1 MRRDR
6 CWRGALAL
14 AAVLMAGIPPAHAQR
29 ALTIVVP
36 TPPGGPIDRVARVVA
51 RYLQP
56 RLEVPVVVENRQGAA
71 GKIGAQ
77 AALRAPRDG
86 QTLLAVSPSILTV
99 NPVVD
104 RAVGYDPLKDFT
116 PLAIVAANS
125 GVLAVRAGLPVAD
138 LAGLVEHAKA
148 HPDGLTYGS
157 FGVGTSLHLQ
167 SEELLQALGI
177 AARHVPYKGEAQ
189 AMNALVAGE
198 VDMMVYVTAP
208 IVPYV
213 RSGRVRA
220 LAATGAQR
228 WDLLPEVPT
237 YAESGLPA
245 LTDYSYRSWV
255 GLVMPAGAPA
265 AQQEA
270 VGRALREA
278 MAEPGLRLSLE
289 GQGFELQAYDPAA
302 MREAISSELVRN
314 RRVAASGR
322 VHLD

>member
-1 MRRDR
+1 MRPGRR
-6 CWRGALAL
+6 GCGALAL
-14 AAVLMAGIPPAHAQR
+14 ALALMAGGLPVHAQR
-29 ALTIVVP
+29 AVTIVVP

-51 RYLQP
+51 QYLQP
-56 RLEVPVVVENRQGAA
+56 RLDAPVVVENRQGAA

-138 LAGLVEHAKA
+138 LAGLVDFAKA
-148 HPDGLTYGS
+148 HPDGLTYAS

-167 SEELLQALGI
+167 SEELLQTLGI
-177 AARHVPYKGEAQ
+177 TARHVPYKGEAQ

-213 RSGRVRA
+213 QSGRVRA
-220 LAATGAQR
+220 LAATGARR
-228 WDLLPEVPT
+228 WELLPGVPT

-245 LTDYSYRSWV
+245 LRGYTYRSWV
-255 GLVMPAGAPA
+255 GLAMPAGAPA
-265 AQQEA
+265 AQQDA
-270 VGRALREA
+270 VGRALRDA
-278 MAEPGLRLSLE
+278 MAEPGLRLALE
-289 GQGFELQAYDPAA
+289 GQGFEPQAYDPAA
-302 MREAISSELVRN
+302 MREAISSELDRN